1 MEIIQLD
8 LKGKMAHF
16 RKYYA
21 NNTSMSFSIPPRT
34 TIMGMLAA
42 ILGIAKDEYYEVLAS
57 DKIRIGVALCSPIK
71 KSFHRLNLLS
81 IKSLG
86 NLKVDLEK
94 ERSFTS
100 DFRGTGGRIQTP
112 FEIVTGY
119 DIQSD
124 EVWYRIFISCFEDG
138 KEIFHK
144 LKTCVL
150 NKQSHY
156 NLSFGVAGF
165 SSYISSTEFYKDD
178 SIQEKIIQNDFIEF
192 NSAVISDKASSLK
205 FEKQD
210 DYSFVEEE
218 LMPADFVANN
228 NRELSKMNRVLFTHN
243 ALPLSVVYSGVYFVL
258 QNTYNITFLENG

>member
-1 MEIIQLD
+1 MEVIQLD

-34 TIMGMLAA
+34 TIMGILAA
-42 ILGIAKDEYYEVLAS
+42 ILGISKDEYYEVLAS
-57 DKIRIGVALCSPIK
+57 NKIRIGIALCSPIK
-71 KSFHRLNLLS
+71 KSFHRLNMLS

-94 ERSFTS
+94 ERSFAS

-119 DIQSD
+119 NIQND
-124 EVWYRIFISCFEDG
+124 EVWYRIFISCFEEG
-138 KEIFHK
+138 KQIFHK
-144 LKTCVL
+144 LKTCIL

-156 NLSFGVAGF
+156 TISFGVAGF
-165 SSYISSTEFYKDD
+165 SAYISGTEFYKDEAIQER
-178 SIQEKIIQNDFIEF
+178 SIQNHYVEL
-192 NSAVISDKASSLK
+192 NSAVISDNVSSLK

-210 DYSFVEEE
+210 DYSFIEEE
-218 LMPADFVANN
+218 LMPADFVANY
-228 NRELSKMNRVLFTHN
+228 NREVSKMNRVLFTHN
-243 ALPLSVVYSGVYFVL
+243 ALPLRVVYSGVYFVL
-258 QNTYNITFLENG
+258 QHIYNITFLENG